1 MEYEYNEP
9 VRKGHGGLALVFG
22 ILSIVITIAAGFLFG
37 MFGLVPAFILAVRGS
52 GLGISSIRATH
63 RSGKGGVIT
72 GIIGILLAAMTSG
85 LVLSIGSFLKTEEI
99 REKVPL
105 LADYADESWR
115 GTIGILLKMNA
126 DHVDFDEVTKQLNDY
141 TNGAAGQD
149 VVSTEAAN

>member
-37 MFGLVPAFILAVRGS
+37 MFGLVPAFILAVLAIV
-52 GLGISSIRATH
+52 LGISSIRATH

-99 REKVPL
+99 RERVPL

-115 GTIGILLKMNA
+115 GAIGILLKMNA

>member
-1 MEYEYNEP
+1 MKEIREGEKQL
-9 VRKGHGGLALVFG
+9 VREK
-22 ILSIVITIAAGFLFG
+22 II
-37 MFGLVPAFILAVRGS
+37 
-52 GLGISSIRATH
+52 IR
-63 RSGKGGVIT
+63 T

-115 GTIGILLKMNA
+115 GAIGILLKMNA

>member
-1 MEYEYNEP
+1 MEQNG
-9 VRKGHGGLALVFG
+9 KSGKLIGL
-22 ILSIVITIAAGFLFG
+22 
-37 MFGLVPAFILAVRGS
+37 ILAVLAIV
-52 GLGISSIRATH
+52 LGISSIRATP

-115 GTIGILLKMNA
+115 GAIGILLKMNA

-141 TNGAAGQD
+141 TNGVAGQD